1 MVYNPDVLH
10 VDKRTVVAL
19 KYIERMHFPDGEELT
34 IDVLKGD
41 LHIEITM
48 VSGEVHSIS
57 MNMLRECEWRFAT
70 EKPDELRRA
79 VYEKWAHL
87 LGRN

>member
-10 VDKRTVVAL
+10 VDKQTVIAL
-19 KYIERMHFPDGEELT
+19 KYVERMHFPDGEELT
-34 IDVLKGD
+34 ADILKGD

-48 VSGEVHSIS
+48 VSGEIHSIS
-57 MNMLRECEWRFAT
+57 MNMIQACDPRFAKEQP
-70 EKPDELRRA
+70 EKLRLA
-79 VYEKWAHL
+79 IYEKWAHL